1 MNFKKITFS
10 TNNLEILQQDDDVM
24 IVSLRLLHTGRNA
37 NRVDLPK
44 LGVEDSIPTFWNK
57 PIIYKFNN
65 EYFPTDVDDHN
76 TSKENSF
83 MNIAGS
89 IIESGGY
96 KWVREDE
103 VDYLE
108 FIGVIHKIYQP
119 VLVDII
125 KNRDG
130 NLKVSIE
137 IKPTKAYKDNDD
149 YLVVERFKLL
159 SVCLLGKQIREG
171 IENSQLN
178 VVKFS
183 AEVYNE
189 KFLKFSE
196 DFKMKYGTKPSI
208 KLNKSKDKVSFD
220 KWGDVDKIEL
230 RNRVLEAKNYKTLIK
245 SVYLKIEE
253 GWENAP
259 SEKLKYP
266 VMQIKDGELVYNRYG
281 ISSALGYAKAEE
293 VQDVVD
299 KANSLLDK
307 LNIKEGEQVEEK
319 DEVMVNQEEEVIVE
333 SEEVKE
339 FEAETEEDKHEEEVE
354 EKQEE
359 EVKEDEVEETEEE
372 VIDYKC
378 KFEALEVEYNALAE
392 KVKEY
397 ERKEEVESMKEMFSK
412 FSHCFEDGEKKAVL
426 ENIEQYSFQDFQ
438 SKVDEQIK
446 KYALS
451 QKEEEKVQTFSDGF
465 IDKTKAK
472 EEKKDFDIFEY
483 AGLKLI

>member
-76 TSKENSF
+76 TSRENSF

-137 IKPTKAYKDNDD
+137 IKPTKAFKDNDG

-196 DFKMKYGTKPSI
+196 DFKMKYGTKQSI
-208 KLNKSKDKVSFD
+208 KLNKSKDSVSFD
-220 KWGDVDKIEL
+220 KWGDVDKIGL

-266 VMQIKDGELVYNRYG
+266 VMQIKDGELVYNRYA
-281 ISSALGYAKAEE
+281 ISSALGYAKAED

-319 DEVMVNQEEEVIVE
+319 EEVMVNQEEEVV
-333 SEEVKE
+333 
-339 FEAETEEDKHEEEVE
+339 A
-354 EKQEE
+354 
-359 EVKEDEVEETEEE
+359 EVEETEKFEAEEETQEEE
-372 VIDYKC
+372 VQEEVEEEKEEEFEETESEEEIIDYKC
-378 KFEALEVEYNALAE
+378 KFEALEIEHNALVE

-397 ERKEEVESMKEMFSK
+397 ERKEEVESMKEMFTK
-412 FSHCFEDGEKKAVL
+412 FSHCFEETEKKSIF
-426 ENIEQYSFQDFQ
+426 ENIAEFSFQDFQ

-451 QKEEEKVQTFSDGF
+451 QKEEEKVQAFSDGF
-465 IDKTKAK
+465 MDKTKAK

-483 AGLKLI
+483 AGLK

>member
-76 TSKENSF
+76 TSRENSF

-130 NLKVSIE
+130 DLKVSIE
-137 IKPTKAYKDNDD
+137 IKPTKAFKDNDG

-171 IENSQLN
+171 IENSRLN

-196 DFKMKYGTKPSI
+196 DFKMKYGTKSSI
-208 KLNKSKDKVSFD
+208 KLNKSKDSVSFD
-220 KWGDVDKIEL
+220 KWGDVDKIGL

-266 VMQIKDGELVYNRYG
+266 VMQIKDGELIYNRYA

-307 LNIKEGEQVEEK
+307 LNIKEGEQVKEK
-319 DEVMVNQEEEVIVE
+319 EEVMVNQEEEVVTEVE
-333 SEEVKE
+333 ETEK
-339 FEAETEEDKHEEEVE
+339 FEAEEETQEEEIQEEVE
-354 EKQEE
+354 EEKEE
-359 EVKEDEVEETEEE
+359 DVEETESEEE

-378 KFEALEVEYNALAE
+378 KFESLEVEYNSLIE
-392 KVKEY
+392 KIKEY
-397 ERKEEVESMKEMFSK
+397 ERKEEIESMKEMFEK
-412 FSHCFEDGEKKAVL
+412 FSHCFEESEKKAV
-426 ENIEQYSFQDFQ
+426 IETINEFSFEDFQ
-438 SKVDEQIK
+438 AKIDNQIK
-446 KYALS
+446 EYALS
-451 QKEEEKVQTFSDGF
+451 QKEEEKIQAFSDGF
-465 IDKTKAK
+465 VDKTEAK
-472 EEKKDFDIFEY
+472 QEKKDFDIFEY
-483 AGLKLI
+483 AGLK

>member
-76 TSKENSF
+76 TSRENSF

-137 IKPTKAYKDNDD
+137 IKPTKAYKDNDG

-208 KLNKSKDKVSFD
+208 KLNKSKDSVSFD

-230 RNRVLEAKNYKTLIK
+230 RNKVLEAKNYKTLIK

-266 VMQIKDGELVYNRYG
+266 VMQIKNGELVYNRYG
-281 ISSALGYAKAEE
+281 ISSAIGYAEGE
-293 VQDVVD
+293 GVQEVVD
-299 KANSLLDK
+299 KANSLLVK

-319 DEVMVNQEEEVIVE
+319 EEVMVNQEEEVVAEVEETEKFE
-333 SEEVKE
+333 SEE
-339 FEAETEEDKHEEEVE
+339 ETHEEEVE
-354 EKQEE
+354 EEKEE
-359 EVKEDEVEETEEE
+359 DVEETESEEE

-378 KFEALEVEYNALAE
+378 KFEALEIEYNALSE

-397 ERKEEVESMKEMFSK
+397 ERKEEVESMKEIFAK
-412 FSHCFEDGEKKAVL
+412 FSHCFEEAEKKTIF
-426 ENIEQYSFQDFQ
+426 ETIEEFSFQDFQ
-438 SKVDEQIK
+438 AKVDEQIK

-451 QKEEEKVQTFSDGF
+451 QKEEEKVQAFSDGF

-483 AGLKLI
+483 AGLK